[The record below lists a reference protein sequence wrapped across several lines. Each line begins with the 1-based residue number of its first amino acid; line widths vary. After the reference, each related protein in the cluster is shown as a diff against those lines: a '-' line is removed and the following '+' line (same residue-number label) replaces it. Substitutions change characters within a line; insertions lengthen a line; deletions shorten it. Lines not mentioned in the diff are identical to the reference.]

1 MDIVENLDA
10 WQAEFDSTW
19 LAHFNETGETNWK
32 IYPKPNNSSAPSG
45 KGVDLSQ
52 SRLLFISTAGGY
64 LKDGQEPFD
73 DEDDLGDYSL
83 RRFPISTPFEAIAF
97 SHSHYNHADVEADP
111 QVLLPLRHLEALV
124 ADGTIGELVP
134 NVLSLMGYQPHVRR
148 TVEELIPQVVDI
160 ALAEEAHAA
169 LLVPA

>member
-19 LAHFNETGETNWK
+19 LAHYNETGETDWK
-32 IYPKPNNSSAPSG
+32 IYPKPNNKTAPSG

-52 SRLLFISTAGGY
+52 SRLLFISTAGAY
-64 LKDGQEPFD
+64 LKDSQEPYD
-73 DEDDLGDYSL
+73 AEDDLGDYSL
-83 RRFPISTPFEAIAF
+83 RRFPIWTPFEQIAF
-97 SHSHYNHADVEADP
+97 SHGHYNHADVEADP

-124 ADGTIGELVP
+124 EDGTIGELVP
-134 NVLSLMGYQPHVRR
+134 NVVSIMGYQPHVRR
-148 TVEELIPQVVDI
+148 TVEELIPQIVDI
-160 ALAEEAHAA
+160 ALAEKAHAA